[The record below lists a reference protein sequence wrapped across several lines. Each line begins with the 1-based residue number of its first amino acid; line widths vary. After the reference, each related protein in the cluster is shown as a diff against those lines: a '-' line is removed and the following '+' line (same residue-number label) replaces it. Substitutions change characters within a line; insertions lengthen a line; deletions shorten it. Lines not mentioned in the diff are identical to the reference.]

1 MADLFPIAEAR
12 GPKTANVIF
21 FHGLGGDAHGTWSAD
36 PKDKA
41 TFWPAWLAQDI
52 EGLSVY
58 SVGYEASVSG
68 WNGSAMELTD
78 RAANVLNLLL
88 VNPDLG
94 AGQLILVGHSLGGL
108 VIKQVLR
115 KAADEAAEGAEAS
128 SFIER
133 VRKVAFLATP
143 HAGSDLA
150 GRGDWLRVL
159 IRPSAATRSLLRND
173 QHLRD
178 LNLWYRR
185 WARQRGIDHLILT
198 ETETTSLFGMIVK
211 PDSSDPGLSSDPV
224 PIDTDHIAIAKP
236 VNRESEVYQL
246 VLSFIKRPTERPVSP
261 EEIRVDAL
269 EGPLEKPIDWLF
281 GWKASFE
288 RTRQRFGMPVAV
300 LLALSV
306 AGGFILL
313 NWEHIAKIPFVPG
326 VIAFLCQHAVPVP
339 RAEAGRLTIAV
350 AHLARDN
357 EGLEHERLL
366 RDQLD
371 HFESVKTL
379 PLDRTLD
386 PDQPDKKKSEEEA
399 RGLLK
404 KDGADVLIW
413 GSVVSSGDKS
423 YMRLY
428 WTPSR
433 EVSGAKASDRYQPQT
448 ETLALPEAFWSD
460 LKQILGLLTQ
470 TRIAALTVDQHG
482 HYVADKLAPL
492 IAQVRALIES
502 KEGVWN
508 SETLAGVR
516 FSLAT
521 ALLYY
526 GEQSGKN
533 ESLAE
538 SIELY
543 RKVLDEWTRERVPL
557 DWAMTQNNLGLAL
570 ETLGARENSTE
581 QLEGAAAAFGEALKV
596 LNRERDSHLW
606 AMAQNNLGLTL
617 KTLGQHANNTEQLE
631 GAIAAFGEALNVFT
645 RERDSHRWAMV
656 QNNLGVTLATLGQ
669 RETGT
674 ARLDEAVAAYRRA
687 LEELTRQRVPMEWG
701 ELENN
706 LGVALKILGERKND
720 TEQLKQAVAA
730 FHEATKELTHE
741 RVPPLWAATK
751 RNLGDALKLI
761 GERESDEAQ
770 LEAAITAYRETLDY
784 TRAQMPLDWAQT
796 QLDIASTYTE
806 LCAMSCKSQYLD
818 YALAAVDGALDE
830 YRKHKTASDVEKLE
844 QIRNQFLGAKGIV
857 ARSAI
862 ARPGLLP
869 GRPPLPVAK

>member
-41 TFWPAWLAQDI
+41 SFWPAWLAQDI

-94 AGQLILVGHSLGGL
+94 AGELILVGHSLGGL

-115 KAADEAAEGAEAS
+115 KAADEAVEGAEAL

-133 VRKVAFLATP
+133 VRKVAFLATS

-150 GRGDWLRVL
+150 GWGDRLRVL
-159 IRPSAATRSLLRND
+159 IQPSAATRSLLRND

-185 WARQRGIDHLILT
+185 WARQRGINHLILT
-198 ETETTSLFGMIVK
+198 ETKTTPLFGMIVK

-224 PIDTDHIAIAKP
+224 PIDTDHIGIAKP
-236 VNRESEVYQL
+236 LNRESEVYQL
-246 VLSFIKRPTERPVSP
+246 VLNFIKRHTERPVSH
-261 EEIRVDAL
+261 EETGN
-269 EGPLEKPIDWLF
+269 GPLEKPIDWLS
-281 GWKASFE
+281 GWTASFE
-288 RTRQRFGMPVAV
+288 RVRQRRGLPVAI
-300 LLALSV
+300 LLALLV
-306 AGGFILL
+306 VGGFVLL
-313 NWEHIAKIPFVPG
+313 NWEHIAKIPFVPRG
-326 VIAFLCQHAVPVP
+326 IAFLRQHAVPVP

-366 RDQLD
+366 REQLD
-371 HFESVKTL
+371 HFEGVKTL

-386 PDQPDKKKSEEEA
+386 TDQPDKKKSEEEA

-413 GSVVSSGDKS
+413 GSVVSLGGKS

-448 ETLALPEAFWSD
+448 ETLALPEVFWSD

-470 TRIAALTVDQHG
+470 SRLAELTFDHPG

-521 ALLYY
+521 ALWFY
-526 GEQSGKN
+526 GQQSGKN

-543 RKVLDEWTRERVPL
+543 RKVLD
-557 DWAMTQNNLGLAL
+557 
-570 ETLGARENSTE
+570 
-581 QLEGAAAAFGEALKV
+581 
-596 LNRERDSHLW
+596 
-606 AMAQNNLGLTL
+606 
-617 KTLGQHANNTEQLE
+617 
-631 GAIAAFGEALNVFT
+631 
-645 RERDSHRWAMV
+645 
-656 QNNLGVTLATLGQ
+656 
-669 RETGT
+669 
-674 ARLDEAVAAYRRA
+674 
-687 LEELTRQRVPMEWG
+687 
-701 ELENN
+701 
-706 LGVALKILGERKND
+706 
-720 TEQLKQAVAA
+720 
-730 FHEATKELTHE
+730 
-741 RVPPLWAATK
+741 
-751 RNLGDALKLI
+751 
-761 GERESDEAQ
+761 
-770 LEAAITAYRETLDY
+770 
-784 TRAQMPLDWAQT
+784 
-796 QLDIASTYTE
+796 
-806 LCAMSCKSQYLD
+806 
-818 YALAAVDGALDE
+818 
-830 YRKHKTASDVEKLE
+830 
-844 QIRNQFLGAKGIV
+844 
-857 ARSAI
+857 
-862 ARPGLLP
+862 
-869 GRPPLPVAK
+869 